1 MTELSENARLILRQR
16 YLRRDAQGEVIETA
30 EEMFARVARFVG
42 GAERRYRKGWGA
54 KRAAQA
60 FLEAMSD
67 LDFLPNSPTLMNAGT
82 RLGQLAACFV
92 LPVPDS
98 IRGIFTAVSEMARIH
113 QSGGGTGFVFSALRP
128 EGDRVR
134 STGGVASGPVSFM
147 RVFDQATQ
155 VVKQGGRR
163 RGANMGVLRVD
174 HPDIRSFVCAKEDPE
189 AFTNFNLSVAVTD
202 GFMKALRVDREFP
215 LIHPGTGGEV
225 RRERA
230 GALFDLI
237 CRSAWHTGEPG
248 LLFIDEVN
256 RRNPTPALGDMS
268 GTNPCGELPLYP
280 YESCTLGSINL
291 ARMVRRG
298 RVDYARLEEAVAVG
312 VRFLDNVIDL
322 NRYPLTKIRRMT
334 LSNRKIGLGVMG
346 FAEMLIQLGIPYD
359 SEKAVRL
366 ATRLMRRF
374 TEAARSASA
383 ALARERGRFPNFSR
397 SVYATQGIA
406 PLRNATVT
414 TVAPTGTI
422 SLLAGTS
429 SGIEPLF
436 AVSFVRRILD
446 GTRLTEINP
455 FFREMVRRRALQGD
469 DVQIALS
476 GCASIQGMQGI
487 PPEIQVL
494 FKTAM
499 DIPPEAHLRIQAA
512 FQRHTDNAVSKTI
525 NLPREALPEDI
536 RRIYLR
542 AHALRCKG
550 ITVYRYGSRANQVLS
565 VLDGRRRG
573 GVPVEQEFDGSCREC
588 GT

>member
-1 MTELSENARLILRQR
+1 MLSENARLILRQR
-16 YLRRDAQGEVIETA
+16 YLRRDAQGEVVETP
-30 EEMFARVARFVG
+30 EEMFARVARFVAR
-42 GAERRYRKGWGA
+42 AERRYRKGWGSDRAA
-54 KRAAQA
+54 KR
-60 FLEAMSD
+60 FLTVLSD

-82 RLGQLAACFV
+82 RLGQLAACFI

-98 IRGIFTAVSEMARIH
+98 IRGIFGAVSEMARIH
-113 QSGGGTGFVFSALRP
+113 QSGGGTGFVFSELRP

-134 STGGVASGPVSFM
+134 STGGIASGPVSFM
-147 RVFDQATQ
+147 RVFDQATE

-174 HPDIRSFVCAKEDPE
+174 HPDIRAFVGAKEEPH
-189 AFTNFNLSVAVTD
+189 AFANFNLSVAVTD
-202 GFMKALRVDREFP
+202 RFMKAVRQDRAFP
-215 LIHPGTGGEV
+215 LIHPRTGREV

-237 CRSAWHTGEPG
+237 CRAAWHSGDPG

-256 RRNPTPALGDMS
+256 RRNPTPALGEMA

-280 YESCTLGSINL
+280 YESCNLGSINL

-298 RVDYARLEEAVAVG
+298 RVDYARLEETVAVG

-322 NRYPLTKIRRMT
+322 NRYPLAKIRRMT

-346 FAEMLIQLGIPYD
+346 FAEMLVQLGIPYD
-359 SEKAVRL
+359 SEAAVRL
-366 ATRLMRRF
+366 SARLTRRF
-374 TEAARSASA
+374 TGAARAASA
-383 ALARERGRFPNFSR
+383 ELARERGRFPNFAESA
-397 SVYATQGIA
+397 YARKGSA

-422 SLLAGTS
+422 SLIAGTS

-446 GTRLTEINP
+446 GTLLTETNP
-455 FFREMVRRRALQGD
+455 FFQEMVRTRGLQGD
-469 DVQIALS
+469 DVEAALT
-476 GCASIQGMQGI
+476 GCGSIQGMGGI
-487 PPEIQVL
+487 PADMRAL

-499 DIPPEAHLRIQAA
+499 DIAPEAHLRIQAA
-512 FQRHTDNAVSKTI
+512 FQRHTDNAVSKTV
-525 NLPREALPEDI
+525 NLPREAAPEDV
-536 RRIYLR
+536 RRIYLQ
-542 AHALRCKG
+542 AHALKCKG

-565 VLDGRRRG
+565 FLEGGRG
-573 GVPVEQEFDGSCREC
+573 AEVTVAQEFDGSCRDC

>member
-1 MTELSENARLILRQR
+1 VLSDNARLILRHR
-16 YLRRDAQGEVIETA
+16 YLRRDAQGDVIETP
-30 EEMFARVARFVG
+30 EEMFSRVARFVA
-42 GAERRYRKGWGA
+42 GAERRYKKGWGA
-54 KRAAQA
+54 ERAEQS
-60 FLEAMSD
+60 FLEVLAD

-82 RLGQLAACFV
+82 RLRQLAACFL

-98 IRGIFTAVSEMARIH
+98 IRGIFGAVSEMARIH
-113 QSGGGTGFVFSALRP
+113 QSGGGTGFVFSELRP
-128 EGDRVR
+128 EGDRVK

-147 RVFDQATQ
+147 RVFDQATE

-174 HPDIRSFVCAKEDPE
+174 HPDIHAFVRAKEEPA

-202 GFMKALRVDREFP
+202 RFMKAVQRDSEFP
-215 LIHPGTGGEV
+215 LIHPRTGREV
-225 RRERA
+225 GRERA
-230 GALFDLI
+230 AALFDLI
-237 CRSAWHTGEPG
+237 CRAAWHSGDPG

-256 RRNPTPALGDMS
+256 RRNPTPALGEMA

-280 YESCTLGSINL
+280 YESCNLGSINL

-298 RVDYARLEEAVAVG
+298 RVDYARLAQTIAVG

-322 NRYPLTKIRRMT
+322 NRYPLAKIRRIT

-359 SEKAVRL
+359 SEAAVRL
-366 ATRLMRRF
+366 SARLMRRF
-374 TEAARSASA
+374 TEAARAASA
-383 ALARERGRFPNFSR
+383 GLARERGRFPNFSG
-397 SVYATQGIA
+397 SVYAKKGSP

-446 GTRLTEINP
+446 GSRLTEINP
-455 FFREMVRRRALQGD
+455 FFEEMIRRRGLHGD
-469 DVQIALS
+469 DVQAALA
-476 GCASIQGMQGI
+476 GCGSVQGMRDI
-487 PPEIQVL
+487 PADIQEL

-499 DIPPEAHLRIQAA
+499 DITPEAHLRIQAA
-512 FQRHTDNAVSKTI
+512 FQRHTDNAVSKTV
-525 NLPREALPEDI
+525 NLPREAAPEDV
-536 RRIYLR
+536 RRIYLQ
-542 AHALRCKG
+542 AHALKCKG
-550 ITVYRYGSRANQVLS
+550 ITIYRDGSRANQVLS
-565 VLDGRRRG
+565 FLEGRPG
-573 GVPVEQEFDGSCREC
+573 AGVPVGEEFDGSCREC